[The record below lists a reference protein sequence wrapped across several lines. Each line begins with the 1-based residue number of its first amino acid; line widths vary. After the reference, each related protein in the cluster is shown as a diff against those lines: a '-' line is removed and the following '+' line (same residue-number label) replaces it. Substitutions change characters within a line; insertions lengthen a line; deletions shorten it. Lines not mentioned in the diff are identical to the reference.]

1 MSADAA
7 MVDDLVADAG
17 DLPALPR
24 PTAEDINKSGFT
36 KEMTKKWLVELA
48 GSLKNAGC
56 KAADRVGVLK
66 AKLKELLDVDDAEE
80 EDAGDVEGAAA
91 KRVQE
96 RFAAAKDP
104 AAVAFCVRQQL
115 DASAKQLSKG
125 KETVQKVRRSLDQL
139 RVALMIGDPVFWVD
153 GQGVVQPASW
163 VSVQHHA
170 VRACL
175 VVGDDEKTAA
185 RMNALDAEID
195 ARLRPQAGGGR
206 RGAAKQVNQGF
217 DAPDPILAAI
227 GVAGQ
232 QRLMFEY
239 WCVWGDKPLAPVEQ
253 PINVPYDK
261 GSYMAQLYGAVQDHL
276 HQAGQRKVPNM
287 ESIKAFRD
295 FLCKWCHVW
304 ASWVQGCHR
313 MAGRRPILP
322 CAREQSLTTRAP
334 SEPPQRRAPAARR
347 SAAQHARTDMHSLT
361 RRRVGTRTVCR
372 RSPRACRKPPLAP
385 TPSQLPPKPLHC
397 RAARLSS
404 FWRYKLL
411 VYPSRGLRLDP
422 MNRDG
427 PV

>member
-175 VVGDDEKTAA
+175 VVGDEEKTAA

-304 ASWVQGCHR
+304 ASWSPPFAADFSVRDDWSDDQWRTLPMLDPESYEGLDDAVLAMHA
-313 MAGRRPILP
+313 MDIDDVGDELMSALEDGDAGHVDDQQCQKRQRVVL
-322 CAREQSLTTRAP
+322 AV
-334 SEPPQRRAPAARR
+334 SEPGE
-347 SAAQHARTDMHSLT
+347 LEEE
-361 RRRVGTRTVCR
+361 
-372 RSPRACRKPPLAP
+372 
-385 TPSQLPPKPLHC
+385 
-397 RAARLSS
+397 
-404 FWRYKLL
+404 
-411 VYPSRGLRLDP
+411 
-422 MNRDG
+422 
-427 PV
+427 